1 MANEHGADEQTQF
14 LTFHLVD
21 ETYAVSILRVREI
34 IEFGTITRVP
44 NMPPS
49 IRGVINLRG
58 AVVPVVDLVKRFKL
72 GESCVTKRTCVIIA
86 EFGSSDVP
94 VVMGLMADS
103 VSQVINLPPGEIEP
117 PPSFG
122 TAIRA
127 DFLTGLGKVGKKF
140 VLILNLDRVLSQT
153 ELLSAN
159 EVRETAEDLLQKDER
174 LPVPVPAAGGDRG
187 EAHA

>member
-1 MANEHGADEQTQF
+1 VATEHGADEQTQF
-14 LTFHLVD
+14 LTFLLAD
-21 ETYAVSILRVREI
+21 ETYAVSILRVKEI

-58 AVVPVVDLVKRFKL
+58 AVVPVVDLVKRFRL

-86 EFGSSDVP
+86 EFGSADVP
-94 VVMGLMADS
+94 IVMGLMADS
-103 VSQVINLPPGEIEP
+103 VSQVINLPPGDIEP

-127 DFLTGLGKVGKKF
+127 DFLNGLGKVGKKF
-140 VLILNLDRVLSQT
+140 VLILNLDRVLSQA
-153 ELLSAN
+153 ELLSAA
-159 EVRETAEDLLQKDER
+159 EVEEKAEELVPKDGPP
-174 LPVPVPAAGGDRG
+174 PVQVSGSGGACG